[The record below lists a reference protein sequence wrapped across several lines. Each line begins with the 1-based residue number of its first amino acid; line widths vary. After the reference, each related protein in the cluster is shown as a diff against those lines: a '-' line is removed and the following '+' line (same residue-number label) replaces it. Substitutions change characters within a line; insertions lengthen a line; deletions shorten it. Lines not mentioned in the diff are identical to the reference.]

1 MTSLEET
8 AKVKE
13 LQKIIVDT
21 KEVDIINDKI
31 ELDNVNE
38 STKIKVKDE
47 GMIIT
52 DEVSSI
58 DSKDE
63 SRNDVERD
71 SNIHNKSRTKII
83 IHQED
88 TSAIGEIGTVLQSC
102 IEEYF
107 GSARD
112 YGAEKKITKYYIL

>member
-1 MTSLEET
+1 MSSLEET

-13 LQKIIVDT
+13 LEKIIVDT

-38 STKIKVKDE
+38 TTKIKVKDE

-88 TSAIGEIGTVLQSC
+88 TSAIGEIGTVL
-102 IEEYF
+102 
-107 GSARD
+107 
-112 YGAEKKITKYYIL
+112 